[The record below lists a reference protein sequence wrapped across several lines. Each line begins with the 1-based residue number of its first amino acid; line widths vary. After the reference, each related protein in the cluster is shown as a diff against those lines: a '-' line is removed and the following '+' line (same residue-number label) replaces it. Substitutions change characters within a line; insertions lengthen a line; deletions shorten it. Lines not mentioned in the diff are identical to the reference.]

1 MCLVQPGTVLFCT
14 MDQNSKPR
22 EFHKPRKQG
31 ENQDSAKQF
40 RGLYQ
45 HPQRAANY
53 LVIEE
58 PSALNVRALLTMCK
72 AQSPPV
78 SCSMVEFPGILV
90 PAFKPTLSALQ
101 QMKNNGDLPL
111 SQLLVP
117 SAVDEEQQA
126 LVPPPSYTQKRGFRF
141 NLKCLTNDQQD
152 LFFTPGQPFDVKLL
166 QKASSLDEAQARAL
180 VDSLSRS
187 LGLMQGPPGTG
198 KSYVGV
204 ALIRVLLANREAMR
218 GAAKAGSK
226 GMSRFYHRFRKAFHQ
241 LENVQEFW
249 LFLFRNLPGFLHRL
263 SKFEHFQKRRSCPNP
278 VSPYLNTN
286 SLNKW
291 PMTLDPLSSSPTQIM
306 HWISLE
312 NTYTT
317 LESDRLCE
325 SDPNPNQ
332 WFSRTAYCA
341 TSREHSCAPNQRNAY
356 CGSCTLNEKTLCCPN
371 SKSWTLLM
379 LSILPLR

>member
-1 MCLVQPGTVLFCT
+1 

-226 GMSRFYHRFRKAFHQ
+226 GMSRFYH
-241 LENVQEFW
+241 
-249 LFLFRNLPGFLHRL
+249 
-263 SKFEHFQKRRSCPNP
+263 
-278 VSPYLNTN
+278 
-286 SLNKW
+286 
-291 PMTLDPLSSSPTQIM
+291 
-306 HWISLE
+306 
-312 NTYTT
+312 
-317 LESDRLCE
+317 
-325 SDPNPNQ
+325 
-332 WFSRTAYCA
+332 
-341 TSREHSCAPNQRNAY
+341 
-356 CGSCTLNEKTLCCPN
+356 
-371 SKSWTLLM
+371 
-379 LSILPLR
+379 